1 MLYIYIKNQL
11 LKNTFHKQERLT
23 GKKSIDLLFAKG
35 RSVSSGPIKLIIKLS
50 LSTQLY
56 PAKAMFVVPK
66 KKFKR
71 AHDRNLLK
79 RRMRE
84 AYRTNKNAFYQQL
97 NEKGV
102 KVSCALL
109 YTSGKADTYAV
120 IEKAIKDLLVQS
132 VNKLK
137 SPA

>member
-1 MLYIYIKNQL
+1 M
-11 LKNTFHKQERLT
+11 KNTFHKQERLT

-35 RSVSSGPIKLIIKLS
+35 RSVSNGPVKIIIKPS
-50 LSTQLY
+50 LSTQMY

-84 AYRTNKNAFYQQL
+84 AYRTNKNTFYKML
-97 NEKGV
+97 NEKGI

-109 YTSGKADTYAV
+109 YTSGKADTYAA
-120 IEKAIKDLLVQS
+120 IEKAIIDLLTQS
-132 VNKLK
+132 VNKFK

>member
-1 MLYIYIKNQL
+1 M

-35 RSVSSGPIKLIIKLS
+35 KSTNNGPLKIIIKPS

-84 AYRTNKNAFYQQL
+84 AYRLNKNTFYHML
-97 NEKGV
+97 NSKGI

-109 YTSGKADTYAV
+109 YTSGKPDTYAV
-120 IEKAIKDLLVQS
+120 IESAIKELLSQS

>member
-1 MLYIYIKNQL
+1 M
-11 LKNTFHKQERLT
+11 KNTFHKQERLT

-35 RSVSSGPIKLIIKLS
+35 RSVSTGPLKIIIKPS

-84 AYRTNKNAFYQQL
+84 AYRTNKSTFYHL
-97 NEKGV
+97 LTEKGV
-102 KVSCALL
+102 KVSCAFL
-109 YTSGKADTYAV
+109 YTSGKADTYTV
-120 IEKAIKDLLVQS
+120 IEKAIIDLLNQS

>member
-1 MLYIYIKNQL
+1 M

-35 RSVSSGPIKLIIKLS
+35 KGISNGPLKLIIKAS
-50 LSTQLY
+50 LSTQIY

-84 AYRTNKNAFYQQL
+84 AYRINKNTFYTML
-97 NEKGV
+97 NDKGL

-109 YTSGKADTYAV
+109 YMSGKTDTYAA
-120 IEKAIKDLLVQS
+120 IEKSLIDLLTQS

-137 SPA
+137 SSS

>member
-1 MLYIYIKNQL
+1 LPYIYIKNQL

-35 RSVSSGPIKLIIKLS
+35 RSVSKGPLKLIIKPS

-84 AYRTNKNAFYQQL
+84 AYRINKISFYHML
-97 NEKGV
+97 HEKGI

-109 YTSGKADTYAV
+109 YTSGKTDTYAV
-120 IEKAIKDLLVQS
+120 IESAIKELLTQS

>member
-1 MLYIYIKNQL
+1 
-11 LKNTFHKQERLT
+11 
-23 GKKSIDLLFAKG
+23 
-35 RSVSSGPIKLIIKLS
+35 
-50 LSTQLY
+50 
-56 PAKAMFVVPK
+56 MFVVPK

-84 AYRTNKNAFYQQL
+84 AYRINKNTFYSML
-97 NEKGV
+97 NDKGL

-109 YTSGKADTYAV
+109 YMSGKTDTYAA
-120 IEKAIKDLLVQS
+120 IEKSLIDLLAQS

-137 SPA
+137 SPS

>member
-1 MLYIYIKNQL
+1 L

-23 GKKSIDLLFAKG
+23 GKSSIDVLFAKG
-35 RSVSSGPIKLIIKLS
+35 RSVSSGPLKIIIKPS

-84 AYRTNKNAFYQQL
+84 AYRTNKNTFYHML

-109 YTSGKADTYAV
+109 YTSGKTDTYAV
-120 IEKAIKDLLVQS
+120 IEKAIVELLTQS
-132 VNKLK
+132 VNKVNSTK
-137 SPA
+137 

>member
-1 MLYIYIKNQL
+1 L
-11 LKNTFHKQERLT
+11 LKNTFHKQERLA
-23 GKKSIDLLFAKG
+23 GKKAIDLLFAKG
-35 RSVSSGPIKLIIKLS
+35 KGLNKGPVKLIIKAS
-50 LSTQLY
+50 LSTQIY
-56 PAKAMFVVPK
+56 PARAMFVVPK

-84 AYRTNKNAFYQQL
+84 AYRINKNTFYDML
-97 NEKGV
+97 NNNGL

-109 YTSGKADTYAV
+109 YTGGKTDTYAV
-120 IEKAIKDLLVQS
+120 IEKAVVELLGQS

-137 SPA
+137 PQA

>member
-1 MLYIYIKNQL
+1 M
-11 LKNTFHKQERLT
+11 LKNTFDKQERLS
-23 GKKSIDLLFAKG
+23 GKKAIDLLFLKG
-35 RSVSSGPIKLIIKLS
+35 KGTTNAPLKIIIKTS

-56 PAKAMFVVPK
+56 PCKAMFVVPK

-84 AYRTNKNAFYQQL
+84 SYRLFKNEYYQLLNDKGIKTNCAFIYIGDKEESYERI
-97 NEKGV
+97 N
-102 KVSCALL
+102 
-109 YTSGKADTYAV
+109 T
-120 IEKAIKDLLVQS
+120 AIKALLVQS

-137 SPA
+137 P

>member
-1 MLYIYIKNQL
+1 L

-23 GKKSIDLLFAKG
+23 GKTSIDLLFAKG
-35 RSVSSGPIKLIIKLS
+35 RSVSNGPLKVIIKPS
-50 LSTQLY
+50 LSTQMY

-84 AYRTNKNAFYQQL
+84 AYRINKSIFYHML
-97 NEKGV
+97 NDKGV

-109 YTSGKADTYAV
+109 YTSGKTDTYAV
-120 IEKAIKDLLVQS
+120 IESAVKELLAQS

>member
-1 MLYIYIKNQL
+1 MYIYIKNQL
-11 LKNTFHKQERLT
+11 SKNTFHKQERLT
-23 GKKSIDLLFAKG
+23 GKRSIDLLFAKG
-35 RSVSSGPIKLIIKLS
+35 RSVSNGPLKIIIRSS

-84 AYRTNKNAFYQQL
+84 AYRINKISFYHTL
-97 NEKGV
+97 DEKGM

-109 YTSGKADTYAV
+109 YTSGKSDTYAV
-120 IEKAIKDLLVQS
+120 IEKAIKELLVQS

>member
-1 MLYIYIKNQL
+1 M
-11 LKNTFHKQERLT
+11 KNTFHKQERLT

-35 RSVSSGPIKLIIKLS
+35 KSVSNGPLKLIIKPS

-84 AYRTNKNAFYQQL
+84 AYRTNKNTFYHML
-97 NEKGV
+97 NDKGV
-102 KVSCALL
+102 KVSCAIL
-109 YTSGKADTYAV
+109 YMSGKADTYAA
-120 IEKAIKDLLVQS
+120 IEKAIKELLTQS

-137 SPA
+137 STV